1 MLAEPAA
8 CVVLRLK
15 VTPLAL
21 LAFLA
26 LLEPWRLLLG
36 LAGAPPQWAMSS
48 ISSISS
54 KVIEVIQLIKLI
66 ELIKNIELIEF
77 A

>member
-36 LAGAPPQWAMSS
+36 LAGAPPQWA

-54 KVIEVIQLIKLI
+54 LSSKLIEVFELIKLVEI
-66 ELIKNIELIEF
+66 IKIIELIEF

>member
-36 LAGAPPQWAMSS
+36 LAGAPPHSG
-48 ISSISS
+48 
-54 KVIEVIQLIKLI
+54 QLVQLVH
-66 ELIKNIELIEF
+66 LVQN
-77 A
+77 

>member
-26 LLEPWRLLLG
+26 LLEPCRLLLG

-54 KVIEVIQLIKLI
+54 KVIEGIQLINVI
-66 ELIKNIELIEF
+66 ELIKIIELIEF

>member
-66 ELIKNIELIEF
+66 ELIKKIELIEF